1 MTERYYAVTFPGN
14 RGDPRFVRTSSAA
27 RARELAA
34 ASFGM
39 AANTRTQSVTRLSGA
54 DARSAR
60 LRAFLDDTRDPRR
73 LREGPGTMLARSLSG
88 TPR

>member
-1 MTERYYAVTFPGN
+1 MTERYYAVTFPGT
-14 RGDPRFVRTSSAA
+14 RGDPRFVRSSSAA

-39 AANTRTQSVTRLSGA
+39 AVDTKAQRVSLLTGE

-60 LRAFLDDTRDPRR
+60 LRGFLDDLRDPRR
-73 LREGPGTMLARSLSG
+73 LREGPGAALSRSLRG
-88 TPR
+88 T